1 MFKFNS
7 SSVGILS
14 YGPLFENW
22 NWTEKLY
29 MWTCDIDEP
38 RKRTHYKYVCVSKLV
53 YKLREKDICTAVYK
67 KN

>member
-1 MFKFNS
+1 
-7 SSVGILS
+7 
-14 YGPLFENW
+14 
-22 NWTEKLY
+22 

-38 RKRTHYKYVCVSKLV
+38 RKRTRYKYVCVSKLV